1 MRLRLLLMLSA
12 LALVVLIIATAP
24 SQADPGLE
32 AVLRFL
38 GISAS
43 PSQQKGGSD
52 EIKTGDIWVADLERV
67 TRHALTTGGTYR
79 WPVFE
84 VSGKSVVALTGD
96 QLVRI
101 PITRGAKIR
110 VLHSVP
116 GVDKLVGF
124 DRDNAERLLV
134 MQNQP
139 ESPLVVLSIAS
150 GKLQDLPYD
159 RNDKDQR
166 RMLSHIRGEE
176 RVYARARVYVMT
188 ESAQSIEGTREWTD
202 VYIQQGDGKA
212 KNVSRCDGS
221 DCGQPS
227 LSPDGKTVVYIQS
240 QREE

>member
-1 MRLRLLLMLSA
+1 
-12 LALVVLIIATAP
+12 VVLIVATSP
-24 SQADPGLE
+24 SEADLSLE

-43 PSQQKGGSD
+43 PSTQKGRSD
-52 EIKTGDIWVADLERV
+52 EIETGDIWVADLERV
-67 TRHALTTGGTYR
+67 TRHALTTGGGYR

-84 VSGKSVVALTGD
+84 LSDKSVVALKGD

-101 PITRGAKIR
+101 PITRGAKTQ
-110 VLHSVP
+110 VLCSLS

-124 DRDNAERLLV
+124 DRDNPDRLLV
-134 MQNQP
+134 MRNQP
-139 ESPLVVLSIAS
+139 ESPLAVLSVTS
-150 GKLQDLPYD
+150 EKLQDLPYD

-166 RMLSHIRGEE
+166 RMLAHIRGEE

-188 ESAQSIEGTREWTD
+188 ESAQSLEGTREWTD

-240 QREE
+240 LRDH

>member
-1 MRLRLLLMLSA
+1 MRLRVILMLSA
-12 LALVVLIIATAP
+12 LALAVLVIATAP

-43 PSQQKGGSD
+43 PSTQRGGSD
-52 EIKTGDIWVADLERV
+52 EIKTGDIWVADPEGA
-67 TRHALTTGGTYR
+67 THHALTTGGTYR

-84 VSGKSVVALTGD
+84 PSGKSVVALAGD

-101 PITRGAKIR
+101 PITRGAKIQ

-116 GVDKLVGF
+116 SVDKLVGF
-124 DRDNAERLLV
+124 DRDNPERLLV
-134 MQNQP
+134 TQNQP
-139 ESPLVVLSIAS
+139 ESPLAVLSIAS

-176 RVYARARVYVMT
+176 RVYAKARVYVMT

-212 KNVSRCDGS
+212 KNVSHCDGI

-240 QREE
+240 QREQ